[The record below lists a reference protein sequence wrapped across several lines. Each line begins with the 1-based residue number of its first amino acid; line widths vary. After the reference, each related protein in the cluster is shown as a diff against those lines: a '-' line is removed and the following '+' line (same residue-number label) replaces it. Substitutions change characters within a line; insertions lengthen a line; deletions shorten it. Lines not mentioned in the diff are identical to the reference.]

1 MRVHLAVQVVSNSM
15 VRLINDYAKICG
27 GEKKYES
34 LKLMI
39 IKIDRLVDI
48 MNNTD
53 VSNRGEKKG
62 CKMIDSP
69 DHFHIQELLD
79 IMVFFGK
86 WKDEAKDKDDNYI
99 TWQCHEDLSWLIF
112 ATIGIARTY
121 LKEDKSRRMCQRK
134 SGTDDC
140 EHEFAG
146 SRLRNPK
153 PTQGDMRK
161 VTARRAGTRSSS
173 AFTNLNKSN
182 TSGDKS
188 IYVDELIRPIRK
200 KRKFE

>member
-1 MRVHLAVQVVSNSM
+1 
-15 VRLINDYAKICG
+15 
-27 GEKKYES
+27 
-34 LKLMI
+34 
-39 IKIDRLVDI
+39 
-48 MNNTD
+48 
-53 VSNRGEKKG
+53 
-62 CKMIDSP
+62 
-69 DHFHIQELLD
+69 
-79 IMVFFGK
+79 
-86 WKDEAKDKDDNYI
+86 
-99 TWQCHEDLSWLIF
+99 
-112 ATIGIARTY
+112 
-121 LKEDKSRRMCQRK
+121 MCQRK

-200 KRKFE
+200 KRKFKWIIELYTKVNVCNEIRHQQLVIIKYILLVWMYLVSIYCLLYWMIYIFYLDL